1 MAIRFFVFGF
11 FFGSLST
18 LSNPPPHSPL
28 PKNNTYAHSR
38 VSRNPF
44 VLSHSIPPP
53 PSTHN
58 PTVSRRF
65 FSLARPPR
73 LPPPDTRST
82 VLIFHRRGNRWPDKK
97 QAVLRR
103 FFLSCFYHYYY
114 YFFNYTIYTYLPSNR
129 FRLKLYDFCFTRLC
143 IIILYTNT

>member
-11 FFGSLST
+11 FSALSRPSQIPRHT
-18 LSNPPPHSPL
+18 PSYHKTTRTHTRAFPVTRS
-28 PKNNTYAHSR
+28 
-38 VSRNPF
+38 F
-44 VLSHSIPPP
+44 LSHSIPLP

-97 QAVLRR
+97 ISRSTTFLS
-103 FFLSCFYHYYY
+103 FFLVF
-114 YFFNYTIYTYLPSNR
+114 IIII
-129 FRLKLYDFCFTRLC
+129 
-143 IIILYTNT
+143 IIILITQFTRTYLKIDFD